1 MTANNPL
8 RGIALMITAMLIFA
22 IQDGLSRHMAERY
35 GAITITT
42 IRYWV
47 FCAFVVAYSVARGGG
62 LRQVALSRHMGLQI
76 FRGVLL
82 ALEVVVTVTAFVLLG
97 LVETHALFS
106 VYPLMVVAIAA
117 PLLGERQNTRQRWAV
132 FGGFVGVLIILRPG
146 AQVFDPA
153 ALIALFAA
161 GLFAIYQIITRYVAR
176 DDRAMTSFFWTGVA
190 GAGAMTLIAPFFWS
204 PILPV
209 DFPIMATLCFTSILG
224 HYLLIRALD
233 TTDASVIQPF
243 AYFQLAFASV
253 LGVVAFGDVI
263 RLNVAFGTAL
273 VVGAGVFALVR
284 AQLVSA
290 RASS

>member
-243 AYFQLAFASV
+243 AYLQLVFVTLIGMAFFGEFPDTWTV
-253 LGVVAFGDVI
+253 LGAGLVI
-263 RLNVAFGTAL
+263 ATGLIAL
-273 VVGAGVFALVR
+273 KRQGA
-284 AQLVSA
+284 QPA
-290 RASS
+290 RPGA

>member
-153 ALIALFAA
+153 ALVALFAA

-243 AYFQLAFASV
+243 AYLQLVFVTLIGMAFFGEFPDTWTV
-253 LGVVAFGDVI
+253 LGAGLVI
-263 RLNVAFGTAL
+263 ATGLIAL
-273 VVGAGVFALVR
+273 KRQGA
-284 AQLVSA
+284 QPA
-290 RASS
+290 RPGA